1 MEETLRQL
9 HLERLARRGI
19 VRAVEIEES
28 KVEDKMEETK
38 EYPPQVVEEEEK
50 EGCTVCLMPMENPYA
65 LPCGHQV
72 CVECKA
78 QMMTQNLGNG
88 CVGTHTDTGIKVI
101 KCPVCRREDAPTREE
116 LIAEIVRIRR
126 GGHFSRIYELPT
138 HRAMAV
144 RVPAPAHNLPEVIP
158 VLQPVIQHNQPAP
171 APAQQQ
177 EPDYIR
183 LMNQYWN
190 RDQPAPAPAPVPAAQ
205 IEIWRP
211 IIRPAAG
218 ERGNWLRNLGYQ
230 PNRANLDE
238 DHLNIHRIRFIGDN
252 LNQWNIM
259 RGHPLQEVRE
269 VANFLHSGQRT
280 QRGWV
285 CGQGANARFYHQQF
299 FVPVNTE
306 GNTPARRLCNNAQC
320 NGTSRT
326 ARRCPRGCGQFICQ
340 RCGDC
345 NNDDCRDCNI

>member
-38 EYPPQVVEEEEK
+38 EDPPQVVEEEEK

-126 GGHFSRIYELPT
+126 GGVFTRL
-138 HRAMAV
+138 
-144 RVPAPAHNLPEVIP
+144 VPAPIPRRGLPEVIP
-158 VLQPVIQHNQPAP
+158 VLQPVIQHNQPAPVP

-190 RDQPAPAPAPVPAAQ
+190 RDQPAPAPA
-205 IEIWRP
+205 
-211 IIRPAAG
+211 G
-218 ERGNWLRNLGYQ
+218 ERGNWLINRHYQ

-238 DHLNIHRIRFIGDN
+238 EHLSPLVRFIGDN
-252 LNQWNIM
+252 LDQWNIM

-269 VANFLHSGQRT
+269 VADFLRRGQRRMA
-280 QRGWV
+280 RGWV

-306 GNTPARRLCNNAQC
+306 GNTPARRLCNNALC
-320 NGTSRT
+320 HGNSRT

-340 RCGDC
+340 RCGVC